1 MLKLYFKKMISVLG
15 TVLVWFAVSAIFAK
29 LCGLSQKPGTDYVA
43 YSICLAASGVVTAL
57 LVGKIKLS
65 DMQQRREY
73 LTDTQFQKKKFLRE
87 IWNILKSKAF
97 ISELA
102 AFATLLVPLM
112 VYVCQFP
119 ENADMSLSRLI
130 LTSVVVITELTAA
143 FALLDLLVSL
153 IVRKLWMKGY

>member
-1 MLKLYFKKMISVLG
+1 MLKLYFKKLISVLG
-15 TVLVWFAVSAIFAK
+15 TVLMWFAVSVIVGMV
-29 LCGLSQKPGTDYVA
+29 CGLVQKPGINYFA
-43 YSICLAASGVVTAL
+43 YSMCMVVSGVVTVL
-57 LVGKIKLS
+57 VVGKLKFS
-65 DMQQRREY
+65 DMQQKREY
-73 LTDTQFQKKKFLRE
+73 LTETQFQKMKFLRE
-87 IWNILKSKAF
+87 ILNILKSKAF

-143 FALLDLLVSL
+143 FALLDLVVSL